1 MLHDDVLQSMPDR
14 RKCPG
19 PAADQGVTR
28 GSASP
33 QLTGYRMDQAFFSS
47 LAERLPAL
55 DPGLATDEAARRYA
69 GYYGIDFRDRA
80 QQHLG
85 RIDVDG
91 FSVAT
96 QIWKPPV
103 ARGTLLILHGYY
115 DHMGLY
121 RHLIQWALE
130 QHYAVLAFDLPG
142 HGLSSGER
150 ASIDCFLRY
159 QKVLDGILEQALRW
173 KLPAPWHMLGQSTG
187 GAILIDRLLHG
198 PLPAELGQTVLMAPL
213 VRPKQWAFSQMG
225 LKLFGGF
232 VQQLSRRFTD
242 NSTDQAFLDFIRSQD
257 PLQPQ
262 VLPVA
267 WVQALERWIP
277 RIESAASVAH
287 RPLIIQGQ
295 EDGTVDWQHNLQV
308 LESKFTRPDTFY
320 LPTARHHLA
329 NEHQTLR
336 QQYLDWLAPRLAG

>member
-1 MLHDDVLQSMPDR
+1 MLHDDLLQSMPDGR
-14 RKCPG
+14 NCAG
-19 PAADQGVTR
+19 ATADQGVTR
-28 GSASP
+28 GSYHQTRHS
-33 QLTGYRMDQAFFSS
+33 MDQAFFSS
-47 LAERLPAL
+47 LADSLPQL
-55 DPGLATDEAARRYA
+55 EPGRAADEAARRYA
-69 GYYGIDFRDRA
+69 GYYGIDFHDRA
-80 QQHLG
+80 AQHLG
-85 RIDVDG
+85 RIEVDG

-159 QKVLDGILEQALRW
+159 QKVLDGVLEQALLW
-173 KLPAPWHMLGQSTG
+173 QLPAPWHMLGQSTG

-198 PLPAELGQTVLMAPL
+198 ELPAQLGRTVLMAPL
-213 VRPKQWAFSQMG
+213 VRPRQWLFSQMG
-225 LKLFGGF
+225 LKLLGGF
-232 VQQLSRRFTD
+232 VQQLGRRFTD
-242 NSTDQAFLDFIRSQD
+242 NSTDEAFLEFIRSRD

-277 RIESAASVAH
+277 RIESAAAVEH
-287 RPLIIQGQ
+287 QPLIIQGQ
-295 EDGTVDWQHNLQV
+295 EDGTVDWQHNIQV
-308 LESKFTRPDTFY
+308 LESKFAGLDTFY

-329 NEHQTLR
+329 NEHQSLR
-336 QQYLDWLAPRLAG
+336 QQYLDWLGPRLLS